1 MANGKSSQ
9 KSGKGKS
16 MKGAEIVME
25 EKTKE
30 IKKEEKMAEEK
41 QNKENLKE
49 EVVADLTE
57 IQKVVKDAIDKGAAN
72 VEQVH
77 LSIAKMPLKY
87 LEKIERI
94 ESAAKKAGDIQEKT
108 IGYVYDLIR
117 RVNGKVDGIAKDM
130 LQKAAGR

>member
-30 IKKEEKMAEEK
+30 MKKEEKMAKEK

-49 EVVADLTE
+49 EVVTDLTE
-57 IQKVVKDAIDKGAAN
+57 IQKVVKDAMDKGAAS
-72 VEQVH
+72 VEQIH

-87 LEKIERI
+87 LEKIERV
-94 ESAAKKAGDIQEKT
+94 ESAAKKVGDIQDKT

-117 RVNGKVDGIAKDM
+117 RVNDRVDSIAKGM
-130 LQKAAGR
+130 LQKAAD